1 MEIKLDDEAFNKLQK
16 KVIEELVAK
25 LKLLERKTSL
35 LSKENSLQSGVIMQL
50 KKYHSTKSKM
60 LQHCDRGH
68 LFCKK
73 IHARY
78 NYVADHCHYET
89 NHKNDF
95 KVHTRASHGRVKN
108 PCDES
113 QYTASSNRVLSK
125 HIRSVHQNKKYT
137 CENCQFS
144 TNSAKFLQIHEENS
158 HNKREGTVHRGADY
172 DEALSECVKGKL
184 KLKNEFTLRKHRG
197 AEHDE
202 ALHECVKCQLKFKNE
217 SVLSKHIQY
226 KHE

>member
-125 HIRSVHQNKKYT
+125 HIRSVHKTISILVKIV
-137 CENCQFS
+137 S
-144 TNSAKFLQIHEENS
+144 FLQILPSFYKFTRRIPTTNVKELCTEELIMT
-158 HNKREGTVHRGADY
+158 RP
-172 DEALSECVKGKL
+172 
-184 KLKNEFTLRKHRG
+184 
-197 AEHDE
+197 
-202 ALHECVKCQLKFKNE
+202 
-217 SVLSKHIQY
+217 
-226 KHE
+226 